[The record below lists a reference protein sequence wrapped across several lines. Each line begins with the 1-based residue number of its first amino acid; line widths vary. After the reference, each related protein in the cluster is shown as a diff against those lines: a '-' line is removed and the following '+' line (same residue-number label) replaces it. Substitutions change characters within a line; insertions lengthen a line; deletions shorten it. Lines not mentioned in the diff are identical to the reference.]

1 MRRQANQPNPTH
13 HARTMRDLARL
24 DQGALAPPEIREARE
39 ITENHMHRA
48 LQKADSFLNVEK
60 VMCLVFESDA
70 SAAPA
75 FLSAM
80 LTAFD
85 CDVAT
90 ANSEILYLIQDA
102 WNYFPHRFLQGQCP
116 AELGGGLFE
125 DRLAED

>member
-1 MRRQANQPNPTH
+1 MRRQANEQKPTH

-24 DQGALAPPEIREARE
+24 DQGALAPQEIREARE
-39 ITENHMHRA
+39 LTKNHMHRA
-48 LQKADSFLNVEK
+48 LQKAGSLLNVEK

-70 SAAPA
+70 SAAPT

-90 ANSEILYLIQDA
+90 ADSEILYLIQDA

-116 AELGGGLFE
+116 AELRVGLFE
-125 DRLAED
+125 DQLGEE

>member
-1 MRRQANQPNPTH
+1 
-13 HARTMRDLARL
+13 MRDLARL

-39 ITENHMHRA
+39 LTENHMHRA
-48 LQKADSFLNVEK
+48 LQKAGSFLNVEK

-70 SAAPA
+70 SAAPT

-85 CDVAT
+85 GDVAT

-102 WNYFPHRFLQGQCP
+102 WNYFPHRFLNGRCP
-116 AELGGGLFE
+116 AEVMADLRK
-125 DRLAED
+125 D